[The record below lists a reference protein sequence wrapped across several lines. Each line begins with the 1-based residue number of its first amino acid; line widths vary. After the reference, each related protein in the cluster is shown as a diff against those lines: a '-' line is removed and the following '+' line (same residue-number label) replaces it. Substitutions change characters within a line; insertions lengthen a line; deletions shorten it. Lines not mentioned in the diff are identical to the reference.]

1 MLKMMSNDERVFF
14 GDFESSFYTD
24 HFIDIKNPQ
33 TSLHH
38 IKLTGLKR
46 ITNAREV
53 LKINE
58 KKIGAFLEGDYL
70 SSTQVFFDDSSV
82 VPFKASLG
90 KFIINEVKVTGLRKI
105 QDTYHGKLEGKIFA
119 SNQRGIV
126 PLSVI
131 DKPDTSNTGI
141 LSNRKGCRSFYKKNE
156 DLSANNSFTNKLNR
170 GCSPLR
176 NKSGKGNGLNESSS
190 LNKSQ
195 INNGLQDEISIPAS
209 SRSGCLSRNGRSVPM
224 SGGGCS
230 PSSGGCSPI
239 GNGCS
244 PLAGGCFSF
253 GSGCSGLFSNLLS
266 LFFLLW
272 LLSFLF
278 KSCED
283 LSDYIVDS
291 GTSEEDTNTD
301 GSDETK
307 IDDENIDYDS
317 YLDDIL
323 TDTISRSD
331 QTSPNNEDDELDV
344 QNNDDSN
351 LEEDLIQDIE
361 IDTIPPEEVET
372 EDDIMDF
379 TDRDVIESTDSS
391 EQNTNPR
398 DTNTSGGVL
407 LEIPNIEFLT
417 NSMELKPSSKNELDR
432 LAEFLIKNRNL
443 YVTVYGHTDNKGA
456 AYDNKILSQERALA
470 VVLYLVEVGVDSSRL
485 KGVGKGENS
494 PKYTNNTPEGRAK
507 NRRVEVSI
515 KNIIQIENGQ

>member
-1 MLKMMSNDERVFF
+1 MLKKMSNDERVFF

-38 IKLTGLKR
+38 IELTGLKR
-46 ITNAREV
+46 ITNAKEV
-53 LKINE
+53 LKINK

-70 SSTQVFFDDSSV
+70 SSTQLFFDESSV
-82 VPFKASLG
+82 EPFKASLG

-105 QDTYHGKLEGKIFA
+105 QDTYHGKLKGKIFA

-126 PLSVI
+126 PISLF
-131 DKPDTSNTGI
+131 DEPKASNLGF
-141 LSNRKGCRSFYKKNE
+141 LSNRKGCNFFNNKNE
-156 DLSANNSFTNKLNR
+156 VLSTNNSFTNKLNR

-176 NKSGKGNGLNESSS
+176 KKSENGNGLNESSS

-195 INNGLQDEISIPAS
+195 INNTLQDETSIPAS
-209 SRSGCLSRNGRSVPM
+209 SRSGCLSRNARSVPM

-230 PSSGGCSPI
+230 PSFGGCSPI

-278 KSCED
+278 KSCEAF
-283 LSDYIVDS
+283 SDFLVDS
-291 GTSEEDTNTD
+291 GTSGEENKSE
-301 GSDETK
+301 GSGDSN

-323 TDTISRSD
+323 TDTLSRSE
-331 QTSPNNEDDELDV
+331 QTLPNNEDDEIDT
-344 QNNDDSN
+344 QRNEDSD
-351 LEEDLIQDIE
+351 LEDDLIQE
-361 IDTIPPEEVET
+361 LENDTIPPEEIEN
-372 EDDIMDF
+372 EDDILDF
-379 TDRDVIESTDSS
+379 TDRDVIETTDSS
-391 EQNTNPR
+391 QQNIVPR
-398 DTNTSGGVL
+398 DTNNSAGVL
-407 LEIPNIEFLT
+407 LELPNIEFLT
-417 NSMELKPSSKNELDR
+417 NSMELKPSSKNELNR
-432 LAEFLIKNRNL
+432 LAEFLIKNRSL
-443 YVTVYGHTDNKGA
+443 HIIIYGHTDNKGD
-456 AYDNKILSQERALA
+456 AYDNKVLSQERANA
-470 VVLYLVEVGVDSSRL
+470 VVFYLEGVGIDSFRL
-485 KGVGKGENS
+485 KAVGKGENE
-494 PKYTNNTPEGRAK
+494 PKYSNRTPEGRAK

-515 KNIIQIENGQ
+515 KNIIQNEDEQ